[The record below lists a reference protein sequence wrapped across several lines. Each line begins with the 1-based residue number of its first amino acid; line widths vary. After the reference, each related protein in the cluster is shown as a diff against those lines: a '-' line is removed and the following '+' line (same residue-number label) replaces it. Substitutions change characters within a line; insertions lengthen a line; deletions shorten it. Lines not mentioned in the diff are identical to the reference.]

1 MNPNSELGYTPVAVT
16 PVANRP
22 SHASRPEL
30 ILYISSGSSASFR
43 GVQNLLRA
51 LSRLAKSEYALRIVD
66 LSREALD
73 GSRPDDKIMFTPTL
87 VRRSPAPRAWL
98 MGDLSD
104 ARALESFLLLA
115 GLER

>member
-1 MNPNSELGYTPVAVT
+1 MNLEPGHIRSGVKLGGRVEVP
-16 PVANRP
+16 PE
-22 SHASRPEL
+22 RPEL

-51 LSRLAKSEYALRIVD
+51 LAKLAKSEYALRIID
-66 LSREALD
+66 LSREPLD

-104 ARALESFLLLA
+104 SRALESFLL
-115 GLER
+115 